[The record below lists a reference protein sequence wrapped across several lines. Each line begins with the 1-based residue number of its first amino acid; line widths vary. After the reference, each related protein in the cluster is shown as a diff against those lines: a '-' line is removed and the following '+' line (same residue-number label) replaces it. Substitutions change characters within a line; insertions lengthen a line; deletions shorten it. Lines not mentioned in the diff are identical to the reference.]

1 MVRRQPRPTRTV
13 TLFPYTTLFR
23 SDDRR
28 IGDDARA
35 PGAKML
41 GREVASGCIAD
52 IGVDVAGRDWMPR
65 TIFIHELKQR
75 LPRKILAALHH
86 PRQRAIGHRH
96 LMLLSGFAAI
106 FQPDATPRYPPVPVQ
121 IGRAHV

>member
-1 MVRRQPRPTRTV
+1 MRVNIGFARNCGRVAKGRGHPFQQSFQRDA
-13 TLFPYTTLFR
+13 LFARL
-23 SDDRR
+23 DDRR

-41 GREVASGCIAD
+41 GREVASGCLAD

-75 LPRKILAALHH
+75 LPRKRSEEHTSEL
-86 PRQRAIGHRH
+86 QS
-96 LMLLSGFAAI
+96 LMTISYAVFCLKKKHYK
-106 FQPDATPRYPPVPVQ
+106 T
-121 IGRAHV
+121 